1 MSMNF
6 LDRYRDHALLIARVG
21 VGLNFIWYHGWGKLS
36 GGPERWAQVGG
47 AMGNYG
53 LGFAPEFWG
62 LMAAL
67 GETVGA
73 LCIILGLF
81 YRPAALVLA
90 FIMMTATIQHWVG
103 DFPGQQHPMK
113 NFFFFLGFAGVGAG
127 RFSLD
132 AVLFDKGRGRS
143 GGGAPAAGSGTGGPG
158 G

>member
-1 MSMNF
+1 MPMNF
-6 LDRYRDHALLIARVG
+6 LDRYRDHLLLIARVG
-21 VGLNFIWYHGWGKLS
+21 VGLNFIWYHGWAKLS

-62 LMAAL
+62 LLAAL
-67 GETVGA
+67 GETAGA
-73 LCIILGLF
+73 LCIVLGLF
-81 YRPAALVLA
+81 FRPAALVLA

-103 DFPGQQHPMK
+103 DFPGQAHPMK
-113 NFFFFLGFAGVGAG
+113 NFFFFLGFAGVGPG

-132 AVLFDKGRGRS
+132 EVFFARK
-143 GGGAPAAGSGTGGPG
+143 GGADGGTPVAASGSHGPG